1 MKPTSPSAD
10 RGLIAL
16 FSRVTSGG
24 KILPT
29 IDGLRF
35 IAILTVVLHHLNT
48 QVLRVILPAAQGMP
62 TLPKGSEVQP
72 DALLS
77 AICHRG
83 GVGVLIFFSISG
95 FILGLPFARYYLGNA
110 KAVSLGSYFV
120 RRVTRLEPPYI
131 IAVLA
136 MFAVLLVYPPDGA
149 QTPSLG
155 HLFATLAYL
164 HYPIY
169 GELSPILGVTW
180 TLEIEVQ
187 FYVLAPLLA
196 MLFSIRPAAV
206 RRTAILALIVAFAI
220 LKATMDDR
228 LGDFHLA
235 LTVVGYLH
243 CFLIGFLFADFF
255 VCDWSPAGDDTR
267 GSSVADFG
275 CAMGLAMLLFPGEIP
290 ETFRVGLYVVG
301 CPLLLY
307 GSFKGILF
315 PRFLSNPWIYTIGGM
330 CYTIYLLHYPILYVW
345 VRLIGIRLVSPAIQ
359 SADANLLIQ
368 FAACIPILALACGLF
383 FLLIERPCMRKDW
396 PQRLGAFVLRAVRP
410 GRAGN

>member
-1 MKPTSPSAD
+1 M
-10 RGLIAL
+10 
-16 FSRVTSGG
+16 
-24 KILPT
+24 LPT

-35 IAILTVVLHHLNT
+35 IAIITVVLHHLNT
-48 QVLRVILPAAQGMP
+48 QVLRVVLPAAHGMP
-62 TLPKGSEVQP
+62 PLPKGSETQP
-72 DALLS
+72 EALLS

-83 GVGVLIFFSISG
+83 GIGVLIFFSISG
-95 FILGLPFARYYLGNA
+95 FILGLPFARHYLCNG

-136 MFAVLLVYPPDGA
+136 MFAVLLVYQPDGT
-149 QTPSLG
+149 QMPSLG

-187 FYVLAPLLA
+187 FYILAPLLA
-196 MLFSIRPAAV
+196 TLFAIRPAAV
-206 RRTAILALIVAFAI
+206 RRGSFLALIVAFAI
-220 LKATMDDR
+220 LKSTMDDR
-228 LGDFHLA
+228 LGEFHLA

-255 VCDWSPAGDDTR
+255 VCDWSKTDSATR
-267 GSSVADFG
+267 GSSLADFG
-275 CAMGLAMLLFPGEIP
+275 CVLGLAMLLFPGEIP
-290 ETFRVGLYVVG
+290 EMLRVGLYVVG

-359 SADANLLIQ
+359 GADANLLIQ
-368 FAACIPILALACGLF
+368 FVACVPILALGCGLY
-383 FLLIERPCMRKDW
+383 FLLIERPCMHKDW
-396 PQRLGAFVLRAVRP
+396 PQRLAALVVRAVRS
-410 GRAGN
+410 GRVGN